1 MKIIKSEPIKFLKIL
16 ALVFIIAGIIIS
28 IFYLILIFSGL
39 INDDKTSF
47 LQSTSIAGDFVGGVV
62 GSLWS
67 LAGILLFYIALTYQT
82 KEIKNQEAQ
91 IALQREE
98 LKNQITELKETRDV
112 FLLQNFENTFFNLL
126 KYQRELVNNIKCE
139 IILGGV
145 KEKIVGAQFFEFSR
159 IVLMRTYDFYLP
171 DNRRQSSIENIK
183 YVNDI
188 YYARQEIYELTELI
202 RPTQNDE
209 LRIRHC
215 YDLYLKRFSDNI
227 NHYFRH
233 LYSILKFIKQHEK
246 DLEKYR
252 VPEEYSRIL
261 RAQMTL
267 AELFLT
273 FYNGLYF
280 PKMKLLLEEYDIV
293 KNLYVD
299 ELLNT
304 SHELHYKTKLKY
316 KYEERLKQ
324 NERAK

>member
-1 MKIIKSEPIKFLKIL
+1 MKIDTIKFLKTL
-16 ALVFIIAGIIIS
+16 AFIFIISGIVISITYLLLIIS
-28 IFYLILIFSGL
+28 GFIS
-39 INDDKTSF
+39 DDKTSF

-67 LAGILLFYIALTYQT
+67 LAGVLLFYIALTYQT

-91 IALQREE
+91 ITLQREE
-98 LKNQITELKETRDV
+98 LKNQIIELKETRDV

-126 KYQRELVNNIKCE
+126 KNQRELVNNIECE
-139 IILGGV
+139 IILGGL
-145 KEKIVGAQFFEFSR
+145 KQKIVGANFFEFSGT
-159 IVLMRTYDFYLP
+159 VLIRTYDFYLP
-171 DNRRQSSIENIK
+171 DDRRRGSIENIN

-188 YYARQEIYELTELI
+188 YYALQNIYELTELI

-246 DLEKYR
+246 DIEKYR
-252 VPEEYSRIL
+252 APEEYSRIL
-261 RAQMTL
+261 RSQMTL

-280 PKMKLLLEEYDIV
+280 PKMKLLLEEYDLV

-299 ELLNT
+299 DLLNT
-304 SHELHYKTKLKY
+304 SHEKYYKTKLKY
-316 KYEERLKQ
+316 RYEERLTT
-324 NERAK
+324 N

>member
-1 MKIIKSEPIKFLKIL
+1 MKNNVNNILKYFSFTLIS
-16 ALVFIIAGIIIS
+16 IGIIVTIGYFILVGNGI
-28 IFYLILIFSGL
+28 IFQNNSS
-39 INDDKTSF
+39 SF
-47 LQSTSIAGDFVGGVV
+47 QNSSMIGDFIGGVV

-67 LAGILLFYIALTYQT
+67 LAGVLLFYIALTFQT

-98 LKNQITELKETRDV
+98 LKNQIIELKETRDV

-126 KYQRELVNNIKCE
+126 KNQRELVNNIECE
-139 IILGGV
+139 IILGGL
-145 KEKIVGAQFFEFSR
+145 KQKIVGAKFFELSGS
-159 IVLMRTYDFYLP
+159 VLRKTYDFYLP
-171 DNRRQSSIENIK
+171 DDRRRCSMEDLA

-188 YYARQEIYELTELI
+188 YFSRKYIYEMAELI
-202 RPTQNDE
+202 RPAQNDE

-215 YDLYLKRFSDNI
+215 YDLYLKRFSENI

-246 DLEKYR
+246 DIEKYR
-252 VPEEYSRIL
+252 APEEYSRIL
-261 RAQMTL
+261 RSQMTL

-293 KNLYVD
+293 KNFYVD
-299 ELLNT
+299 DLLNIG
-304 SHELHYKTKLKY
+304 HEIYYKTKLKY
-316 KYEERLKQ
+316 RHEERLTT
-324 NERAK
+324 N